1 MGCLRGERPQHMGCW
16 AFMSWAI
23 AGVGGVFQLFP
34 GRGGDFL
41 EVGRRPLSGFLWAGS
56 ELARRLRRVIQLL
69 KFTVGVK
76 GSRPRGSQPT
86 CHLGPSWFSPVFGVI
101 LEGLYLVPVP
111 RGSFSWEVTDLHGSP
126 ISLLSIYGPLV
137 GWTSLNTAVSLNSG
151 PISCRGCESQMLR
164 LARVGEGSVSG

>member
-1 MGCLRGERPQHMGCW
+1 MGCLRGERPQYMGCW

-41 EVGRRPLSGFLWAGS
+41 EVGRRPLSGLLWAGWAGS
-56 ELARRLRRVIQLL
+56 APAACHSAAEVY
-69 KFTVGVK
+69 VGVK